1 MLLESL
7 AECRVGVIAGG
18 QCDLGDIHGS
28 RAQFPARPQQAHPSD
43 IPGWIFARV
52 PGEHPVEVWNGDTR
66 DPRKDAAVER
76 FAQVL
81 ADIALYG
88 FDFVRLGL

>member
-7 AECRVGVIAGG
+7 AECRVGVIAGSQG
-18 QCDLGDIHGS
+18 DLGDIHGS
-28 RAQFPARPQQAHPSD
+28 RAQFPTCPLQAHPSD
-43 IPGWIFARV
+43 ISGWIFARV
-52 PGEHPVEVWNGDTR
+52 PGEHPVEVWNRDTR
-66 DPRKDAAVER
+66 DPRKDPAVER

-81 ADIALYG
+81 ANITLYE